1 MVLEYV
7 KSIITIAKQNSTG
20 HILFCLILTHLILS
34 HLVVSGSVEW
44 SIVTDFRGAYL
55 YWHRMHFVTELT
67 MQ

>member
-55 YWHRMHFVTELT
+55 Y
-67 MQ
+67 